1 MDMEKII
8 IKYLNNEASALE
20 MEQLEKWLKVKA
32 NQEKYKSFIKTQ
44 YLIDRNYVPKAK
56 APAVIG
62 ETEKKRRSKSFAFLK
77 YAAVFAA
84 VILGGIFAYF
94 NLENQNNF
102 NESNQ
107 ITLELEDG
115 SLEVMDGDG
124 SSFFSGEAVMLKE
137 EQNKLVYKKSARVS
151 KKELKYNTLRVP
163 FGKTYEVSL
172 TDGSEVTLNAGTE
185 LKYPV
190 AFLEKGDR
198 KVFLEGEAYFK
209 VARDTSRPF
218 KVVSNQM
225 QVEVLGT
232 AFNMTAYKDDDKTR
246 TLLVSGKVSATSK
259 SNDKSKEESVVL
271 SPNQLAEITNT
282 GMQVSEVKPAKYLA
296 WIDGKIIFVNDSFE
310 VIKNKLERQFNV
322 SIENNYKALNE
333 LKISASFET
342 KSIDEVLQTFQKYK
356 DFKYE
361 KEDNKIVITKP

>member
-20 MEQLEKWLKVKA
+20 MEQLENWLEIKA
-32 NQEKYKSFIKTQ
+32 NQEKYKSFVKTQ
-44 YLIDRNYVPKAK
+44 YLIDRNYVPKVK

-62 ETEKKRRSKSFAFLK
+62 GAQKKKPTKSFAFLK

-94 NLENQNNF
+94 NLENQNTF

-115 SLEVMDGDG
+115 SLKVMDGNG
-124 SSFFSGEAVMLKE
+124 NNFSSGQSVIHRE
-137 EQNKLVYKKSARVS
+137 EKNKLVYKENAKISG
-151 KKELKYNTLRVP
+151 KELKYNILRVP
-163 FGKTYEVSL
+163 FGKTFEVSL
-172 TDGSEVTLNAGTE
+172 TDGSEIILNAGTE

-198 KVFLEGEAYFK
+198 KVYLQGEAYFK
-209 VARDTSRPF
+209 VAHDTTRPF
-218 KVVSNQM
+218 IVSTNKM
-225 QVEVLGT
+225 EVEVLGT
-232 AFNMTAYKDDDKTR
+232 EFNMTAYKEDEKTK

-259 SNDKSKEESVVL
+259 SEDKAKEESVVL

-282 GMQVSEVKPAKYLA
+282 GMKVSEVNPAKYLA
-296 WIDGKIIFVNDSFE
+296 WIDGKIIFANDTFE
-310 VIKNKLERQFNV
+310 VIKNKLERKFNV
-322 SIENNYKALNE
+322 TIENRYQELNAI
-333 LKISASFET
+333 KISASFET
-342 KSIDEVLQTFQKYK
+342 ENIDQVLQTFQKYK
-356 DFKYE
+356 DFDYK
-361 KEDNKIVITKP
+361 KENNKIVITKP